1 MAVADVSPWKTAKD
15 SPSRQLL
22 WELSRLALAEQ
33 EASLERLDQ
42 ACRERGA
49 VLKSALDEAAAR
61 HDKVRKDAEA
71 EGARIEQERQRA
83 KARREAEYREQEERE
98 RQAEAERDRAAKQRA
113 ATERA
118 ERAATQEREAEQA
131 RLKAEKD
138 RQDAQKAKA
147 KQEEEE
153 AAGRRKA
160 EEHRKAREAAAVVSA
175 TARSKPTTQL
185 APSMTGQS
193 IMSTSQ
199 RTRLDP
205 EREKEHQRYLEIHS
219 TLKDLRHFM
228 DQQSKQNPTLKAK
241 MGDMRR
247 GLRKSVGQLREG
259 RGANTKQVGSPLAKA
274 ADSTSILTGEQNK
287 AIWDTLG
294 EALKSFPEPK
304 ISLATLIARPVQ
316 DVQAPALFVYLLN
329 HFAKAVIAQFIKEA
343 AVSPT
348 IADPIGT
355 AAVNVFARDEH
366 LVNGISLI
374 DILVAKFHRVCP
386 PLFGIYG
393 SESTDQG
400 RERLG
405 WWRELPGG
413 PWVSTQMHHD
423 RMTGLGA
430 GYAAISLRNFESS
443 RMTNPYPPYHYW
455 RTLTGILNVPG
466 GQVTDTHLVVLRAL
480 LANSESRFLMAYGES
495 AKQLMQFAV
504 NEYPKRAAKG
514 SVAATLL
521 SNLGNTWKKDKKLY
535 L

>member
-1 MAVADVSPWKTAKD
+1 MAVAEVSPWKAAKD

-33 EASLERLDQ
+33 EESLERLDQ

-49 VLKSALDEAAAR
+49 VLKTALDEAAAR
-61 HDKVRKDAEA
+61 HEKVRKDAEA
-71 EGARIEQERQRA
+71 EGARIERERQEA
-83 KARREAEYREQEERE
+83 KARREAEHRQQEERE
-98 RQAEAERDRAAKQRA
+98 RQAEEERERAASQRA
-113 ATERA
+113 ATERAERA

-131 RLKAEKD
+131 RVKAEKD
-138 RQDAQKAKA
+138 RQDVQNAKA
-147 KQEEEE
+147 KREEEE

-160 EEHRKAREAAAVVSA
+160 VEERKAKQAALAAA
-175 TARSKPTTQL
+175 ARSTPRTQPAQPTT
-185 APSMTGQS
+185 AQS
-193 IMSTSQ
+193 VASNPQ

-205 EREKEHQRYLEIHS
+205 ERETEHQRYLEIHK
-219 TLKDLRHFM
+219 TLKGIRHSM
-228 DQQSKQNPTLKAK
+228 DQQAKQDANLKAK

-259 RGANTKQVGSPLAKA
+259 RGANIK
-274 ADSTSILTGEQNK
+274 QNK
-287 AIWDTLG
+287 AIWDTLA
-294 EALKSFPEPK
+294 EALTSFPEPK
-304 ISLATLIARPVQ
+304 MSLADLIARPIQ
-316 DVQAPALFVYLLN
+316 DVQVPVLFVYLLN

-355 AAVNVFARDEH
+355 ASVNVFAKNEI

-374 DILVAKFHRVCP
+374 DILIAKFHRVCP

-393 SESTDQG
+393 SESTEQG

-405 WWRELPGG
+405 WWREGPGG
-413 PWVSTQMHHD
+413 PWIGIQTHQD

-455 RTLTGILNVPG
+455 RALTAILNVPA
-466 GQVTDTHLVVLRAL
+466 GQVTDTHLVLLRAL
-480 LANSESRFLMAYGES
+480 LANSEARFLMAYGES

-504 NEYPKRAAKG
+504 NEYPKRAPKD

-521 SNLGNTWKKDKKLY
+521 SNMGNTWKKDKKLY

>member
-1 MAVADVSPWKTAKD
+1 MAVADVSPWKAAKD

-22 WELSRLALAEQ
+22 WELSRLALVEQ
-33 EASLERLDQ
+33 EESLERLDQ

-71 EGARIEQERQRA
+71 EGARIEQERQQA
-83 KARREAEYREQEERE
+83 KARREAEHRQQEERE
-98 RQAEAERDRAAKQRA
+98 RQAEAERERAARQRA
-113 ATERA
+113 AVERA

-131 RLKAEKD
+131 RVKAEKD

-147 KQEEEE
+147 KKEEDE

-160 EEHRKAREAAAVVSA
+160 EEERKAKEAAVAA
-175 TARSKPTTQL
+175 AARSTPRTQPAL
-185 APSMTGQS
+185 STTGQPVA
-193 IMSTSQ
+193 STSQ

-205 EREKEHQRYLEIHS
+205 EREKEHQRYLEIHK
-219 TLKDLRHFM
+219 TLKELRHFM

-259 RGANTKQVGSPLAKA
+259 RGANIK
-274 ADSTSILTGEQNK
+274 QNK

-294 EALKSFPEPK
+294 EALTSFPEPK
-304 ISLATLIARPVQ
+304 ISLASLIARPIQ

-355 AAVNVFARDEH
+355 ATVNVFAKDEH

-374 DILVAKFHRVCP
+374 DILIAKFHRVCP

-405 WWRELPGG
+405 WWRDQSGG
-413 PWVSTQMHHD
+413 PWVPTQMHQD

-430 GYAAISLRNFESS
+430 GYAAISLRNFENS

-455 RTLTGILNVPG
+455 RTLTGILNVPAG
-466 GQVTDTHLVVLRAL
+466 KVTDTHLVLLRAL

-504 NEYPKRAAKG
+504 NEYPKRAAKD

>member
-1 MAVADVSPWKTAKD
+1 M
-15 SPSRQLL
+15 
-22 WELSRLALAEQ
+22 
-33 EASLERLDQ
+33 
-42 ACRERGA
+42 
-49 VLKSALDEAAAR
+49 
-61 HDKVRKDAEA
+61 
-71 EGARIEQERQRA
+71 
-83 KARREAEYREQEERE
+83 
-98 RQAEAERDRAAKQRA
+98 
-113 ATERA
+113 
-118 ERAATQEREAEQA
+118 
-131 RLKAEKD
+131 
-138 RQDAQKAKA
+138 
-147 KQEEEE
+147 
-153 AAGRRKA
+153 
-160 EEHRKAREAAAVVSA
+160 
-175 TARSKPTTQL
+175 
-185 APSMTGQS
+185 
-193 IMSTSQ
+193 
-199 RTRLDP
+199 
-205 EREKEHQRYLEIHS
+205 
-219 TLKDLRHFM
+219 
-228 DQQSKQNPTLKAK
+228 
-241 MGDMRR
+241 
-247 GLRKSVGQLREG
+247 
-259 RGANTKQVGSPLAKA
+259 
-274 ADSTSILTGEQNK
+274 
-287 AIWDTLG
+287 
-294 EALKSFPEPK
+294 
-304 ISLATLIARPVQ
+304 
-316 DVQAPALFVYLLN
+316 QAPALFVYLLN

-413 PWVSTQMHHD
+413 PWVSTQMHQD

-504 NEYPKRAAKG
+504 HEYPKRAAKD

>member
-1 MAVADVSPWKTAKD
+1 MAVADVSPWKAAKD

-33 EASLERLDQ
+33 EESLERLDQ

-49 VLKSALDEAAAR
+49 VLKSALDEAVAR

-71 EGARIEQERQRA
+71 EGARIEQERQQA
-83 KARREAEYREQEERE
+83 KARREAEHRQQEERE
-98 RQAEAERDRAAKQRA
+98 RQAEAERERAARQRA
-113 ATERA
+113 AAERA

-131 RLKAEKD
+131 RVKAEKD

-147 KQEEEE
+147 KREEEE
-153 AAGRRKA
+153 AADRRKA
-160 EEHRKAREAAAVVSA
+160 EEERKAKEAAVAA
-175 TARSKPTTQL
+175 AAAQRSIPRTQPAL
-185 APSMTGQS
+185 STTGQPVA
-193 IMSTSQ
+193 ITSQ

-205 EREKEHQRYLEIHS
+205 EREKEHQRYLEIHK
-219 TLKDLRHFM
+219 TLKELRHFM

-259 RGANTKQVGSPLAKA
+259 RGANIKQVGAPLAKVS
-274 ADSTSILTGEQNK
+274 DSTAILTCEQNK

-294 EALKSFPEPK
+294 EALTSFPEPK
-304 ISLATLIARPVQ
+304 ISLATLIARPIQ

-355 AAVNVFARDEH
+355 ATVNVFAKDEH

-374 DILVAKFHRVCP
+374 DILIAKFHRVCP

-405 WWRELPGG
+405 WWRDQSGG
-413 PWVSTQMHHD
+413 PWVPTQMHQD

-430 GYAAISLRNFESS
+430 GYAAISLRNFENS

-455 RTLTGILNVPG
+455 RTLTGILNVPA
-466 GQVTDTHLVVLRAL
+466 GQVTDTHLVLLRAL
-480 LANSESRFLMAYGES
+480 LANSEPRFLMAYGEC

-504 NEYPKRAAKG
+504 NEYPKRAPKD

-521 SNLGNTWKKDKKLY
+521 SNLGNTWKKDRKLY